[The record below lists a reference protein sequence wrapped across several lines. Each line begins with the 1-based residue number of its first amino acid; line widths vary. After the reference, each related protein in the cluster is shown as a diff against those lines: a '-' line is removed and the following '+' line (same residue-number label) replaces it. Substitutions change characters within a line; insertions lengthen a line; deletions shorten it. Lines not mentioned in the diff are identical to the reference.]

1 MALWNF
7 GRLARIRHL
16 LVSAS
21 TRTTSWWTHVE
32 QGPPDAIFG
41 LVEAFKKDPRPEK
54 ISLAIGAYR
63 DANNKP
69 FVLPTV
75 RKASFMGI
83 WHHMK
88 LNLPLNECR
97 VAIAR
102 YSYFTHHILSHFF
115 SCACP
120 IVCRACFTPQAKFW
134 PGSKTIY
141 LPNPS
146 WPNHKPVFSSS
157 GLEVK
162 SYSYY
167 DSSTCGLDST
177 GLYHDLQSLPEK
189 SVVLFH
195 ACAHN
200 PTGVDPKMAEW
211 KEISRICKGF
221 ATGDLDNDAAGVRQL
236 AADGHNLLLCQ
247 SFSKNLG
254 LYGER
259 VGAMTVLCS
268 DPEEAKRVESQLK
281 IIIRPLYSN
290 PPINGA
296 RIATHILNTPA
307 LYNEWFNAG
316 LEPHHG
322 ADWDVLLLGDDPRA
336 GGQTPVRVWNIHD
349 QGRPDLHGCS
359 HTGQRGSCSQSHA
372 PGHQVTPAK
381 MDQFIAV
388 PRAIYF
394 SD

>member
-75 RKASFMGI
+75 RKA
-83 WHHMK
+83 
-88 LNLPLNECR
+88 
-97 VAIAR
+97 
-102 YSYFTHHILSHFF
+102 T
-115 SCACP
+115 
-120 IVCRACFTPQAKFW
+120 CFTPQAKFW

-259 VGAMTVLCS
+259 VGAMTVLSLPVGERVGAMTVLSLPVGERVGAMTVLCS